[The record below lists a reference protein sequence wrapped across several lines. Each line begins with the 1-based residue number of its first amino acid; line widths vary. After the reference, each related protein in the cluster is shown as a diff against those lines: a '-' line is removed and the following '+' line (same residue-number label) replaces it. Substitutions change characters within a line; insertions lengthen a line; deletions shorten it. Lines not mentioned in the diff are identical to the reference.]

1 METLQLIISKKDFDI
16 LKEHLKLSTNL
27 SDFNKQ
33 KLEKE
38 LNEAKVLADA
48 ELPGDVVRLESV
60 VKIESVDN
68 NKTFTFQLVMP
79 QEANMKKQ
87 KLSVFAPIGIALLG
101 YQTGTIV
108 EWEMPDGVKKF
119 KIIDVKND

>member
-16 LKEHLKLSTNL
+16 LKEHLKLSTTL
-27 SDFNKQ
+27 SEFNKQ

-38 LNEAKVLADA
+38 LNDAKVLPDDK
-48 ELPGDVVRLESV
+48 LPADVVRLESF

-68 NKTFTFQLVMP
+68 NKSFSFQLVMP
-79 QEANMKKQ
+79 AEANMKKQ

-101 YQTGTIV
+101 YQTGAIV

-119 KIIDVKND
+119 KIIDVKN

>member
-1 METLQLIISKKDFDI
+1 M
-16 LKEHLKLSTNL
+16 
-27 SDFNKQ
+27 
-33 KLEKE
+33 
-38 LNEAKVLADA
+38 
-48 ELPGDVVRLESV
+48 RLESV